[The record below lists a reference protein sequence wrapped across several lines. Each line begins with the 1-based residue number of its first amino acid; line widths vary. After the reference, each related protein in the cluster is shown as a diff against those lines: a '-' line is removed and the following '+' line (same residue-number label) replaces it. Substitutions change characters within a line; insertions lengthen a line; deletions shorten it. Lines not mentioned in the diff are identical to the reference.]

1 MAKRA
6 KSGGPTVV
14 DNTVPVPTALDE
26 ELDQIAEWE
35 IIAADKSLGFF
46 DLLRALPDG
55 AWDELMIYLY
65 RLEPAIA
72 NRSGEK
78 KYIEKYCSAIDE
90 DSVKRQFGGG
100 KYHCY
105 LKRDTTTVREHKF
118 SIDGP
123 AILQEGQTYRGTGQP
138 AVPPAPLSSEEGISR
153 IVGEVIRATKGDP
166 TAANAGIEIMKK
178 GMMDTLE
185 IQKSMSIAQAG
196 SPTGNPI
203 ADKLLD
209 RAIAKLDDKP
219 PASNLSE
226 QLSVIRELAKILK
239 PESSEKNPA
248 PSITEQFSVVK
259 ELLGVE
265 TLKEVFEMRGGG
277 DGGPRGPWWVSLLTG
292 LVDKMPTMLSE
303 FARMQEAAFQRALIA
318 ASVTGRTLPGTILPP
333 APGVVTA
340 GTPPPVTSFTSATPP
355 PAGAPGTVPAGQIS
369 QQMIQ
374 SIVDTICR
382 TYDEGYDGDF
392 CAAHLRLSYPAV
404 IEALKPLLSDE
415 TQLSAFVASVPEL
428 ADRAQDLEWPEF
440 RGQFIREMMR
450 GLEPAVMP
458 PQPAT
463 VFPNAADVAGETSA
477 PPRKPPAT
485 SKKKVNGHGAA

>member
-1 MAKRA
+1 VSRKT

-14 DNTVPVPTALDE
+14 DNTVPVPTALEE
-26 ELDQIAEWE
+26 ELDQLAAWE
-35 IIAADKSLGFF
+35 VIAADKSLGFF
-46 DLLRALPDG
+46 DLLRALPEG

-123 AILQEGQTYRGTGQP
+123 PILQEGQTYRGTGQP

-196 SPTGNPI
+196 SATGNPI

-226 QLSVIRELAKILK
+226 QLTVIRELAKILR
-239 PESSEKNPA
+239 PESSEKNP
-248 PSITEQFSVVK
+248 PPLTDQFTVVK

-265 TLKEVFEMRGGG
+265 SLKEVFEMTRGDSGG
-277 DGGPRGPWWVSLLTG
+277 KQPWWVSLLTG
-292 LVDKMPTMLSE
+292 LVDKMPTMLNE

-340 GTPPPVTSFTSATPP
+340 GTPPPVTSFASATPT
-355 PAGAPGTVPAGQIS
+355 PAGAPGQVPAGQIS

-404 IEALKPLLSDE
+404 VEALKPLLGNE
-415 TQLSAFVASVPEL
+415 TQLSAFVATVPEL
-428 ADRAQDLEWPEF
+428 ADRARDPEWAEFQGDFIAEVMRDLE
-440 RGQFIREMMR
+440 
-450 GLEPAVMP
+450 AMP
-458 PQPAT
+458 PPPPAT
-463 VFPNAADVAGETSA
+463 VFPTAADVAGETSA
-477 PPRKPPAT
+477 PPHKPPAP